1 MTGAAL
7 SLFMVGLLG
16 GVHCLG
22 MCGGVV
28 AATSVRLPNQK
39 PRHDLRLAYH
49 AGRISTYTLAGA
61 LVGGLGASAMALERW
76 LPVQLGLYVLAQ
88 LMLVAL
94 GLYLAGVTRFLAP
107 VEKAGAVIWR
117 RVQPRAA
124 KLLPAKTLPQ
134 AYAAGLAWGLV
145 PCGLVYSALAT
156 AMVSGGAREG
166 AVMLAAFG
174 AGTLP
179 SLLAMS
185 SILALLNRLRR
196 AALVRRVAGGI
207 VATLGLVGL
216 AHAAEPT
223 GLAHFAALCS
233 SWLQ

>member
-94 GLYLAGVTRFLAP
+94 GLYLAGVTRFLRS
-107 VEKAGAVIWR
+107 EEH
-117 RVQPRAA
+117 
-124 KLLPAKTLPQ
+124 T
-134 AYAAGLAWGLV
+134 
-145 PCGLVYSALAT
+145 S
-156 AMVSGGAREG
+156 E
-166 AVMLAAFG
+166 
-174 AGTLP
+174 
-179 SLLAMS
+179 
-185 SILALLNRLRR
+185 
-196 AALVRRVAGGI
+196 
-207 VATLGLVGL
+207 
-216 AHAAEPT
+216 
-223 GLAHFAALCS
+223 
-233 SWLQ
+233 LQSH